1 MKIMIGNQVFQG
13 EGRDLARKVVSYR
26 MPKNAKTIAI
36 IGENDLGEQIFTA
49 AVKPDALPFAL
60 NEIWDLVQPVPVEEH
75 DCEKCLLKDEC
86 PVPELQQLF
95 SGLEEIFDI

>member
-36 IGENDLGEQIFTA
+36 IGENDLGEIFTA
-49 AVKPDALPFAL
+49 AVKPDAPLCS
-60 NEIWDLVQPVPVEEH
+60 Q
-75 DCEKCLLKDEC
+75 
-86 PVPELQQLF
+86 
-95 SGLEEIFDI
+95 